1 MNNFVFYSPTEFV
14 FGKDTEQQAGALA
27 RKFGAHKVMIVY
39 GGGSAVKSGLLE
51 RVRHSLDAAGL
62 PYCEMGGVQ
71 PNPVDTKVYEGIDVC
86 KREQADLMLAV
97 GGGSV
102 IDTAKAIAAG
112 ACYEGDFWDFFIGR
126 ATVKT
131 ALKVG
136 VVLTI
141 PAAGSEGSGNSVITK
156 TATLQKLSLRT
167 PAALRPVF
175 SILNPETNAPSFKLT
190 DLTEENGIEQE
201 GAHDALVDVRATI
214 AVAKLIKEK
223 QPKLFQW
230 ALDHRSKN
238 EIAREIKV
246 LNHIPFLHTCPL
258 FVSEKGNTHPLLPL
272 FYEAEKSAALYCFD
286 LTHEIPESAKGT
298 YQETGIMR
306 LMINRS
312 PFIAPIST
320 LDSSSEERLG
330 FTKAWIWQKASQAI
344 NSPVLKKESILAARE
359 PYEESAKD
367 PDLTIYSSFPSDHD
381 KGVMASIRAMK
392 PADKISKGEHL
403 FEDDKYHKLLWRQ
416 VARNWPEVLSEKD
429 RTSWK
434 NFCALRLINPPV
446 EGTPTYELYMRSVS
460 EKLESVDTDYRD
472 KEILL
477 KLKEYGEELFANV
490 IK

>member
-1 MNNFVFYSPTEFV
+1 MIQYMNYAKSILWYDLETFGLNPRVDRIAQAALIRTDLQLNIIEEPVLLYCRLTDDYLPNPESCIVTGLTPQEVNEKGIREYDFIKKINDMFLVPGTVAAGFNNVNFDDECIRSTLYRNLFDPFEREYKEGRSRWDIMNLVRAT
-14 FGKDTEQQAGALA
+14 KDLRPDGID
-27 RKFGAHKVMIVY
+27 F
-39 GGGSAVKSGLLE
+39 SAV
-51 RVRHSLDAAGL
+51 
-62 PYCEMGGVQ
+62 
-71 PNPVDTKVYEGIDVC
+71 NPDTGF
-86 KREQADLMLAV
+86 
-97 GGGSV
+97 
-102 IDTAKAIAAG
+102 T
-112 ACYEGDFWDFFIGR
+112 
-126 ATVKT
+126 
-131 ALKVG
+131 
-136 VVLTI
+136 
-141 PAAGSEGSGNSVITK
+141 
-156 TATLQKLSLRT
+156 
-167 PAALRPVF
+167 
-175 SILNPETNAPSFKLT
+175 SFKLT
-190 DLTEENGIEQE
+190 DITRVNHIEQE

-214 AVAKLIKEK
+214 DVARLIRDK
-223 QPKLFQW
+223 QPKLFNY
-230 ALDHRSKN
+230 AFSHRFKN
-238 EIAREIKV
+238 EVWAV
-246 LNHIPFLHTCPL
+246 LDPIRHQAVLHTSAAY
-258 FVSEKGNTHPLLPL
+258 VSERGNTHPVLPL
-272 FYEAEKSAALYCFD
+272 MANKEKGNEIYCFD
-286 LTHEIPESAKGT
+286 LTHEIPKSAKGT

>member
-1 MNNFVFYSPTEFV
+1 M
-14 FGKDTEQQAGALA
+14 
-27 RKFGAHKVMIVY
+27 
-39 GGGSAVKSGLLE
+39 
-51 RVRHSLDAAGL
+51 
-62 PYCEMGGVQ
+62 
-71 PNPVDTKVYEGIDVC
+71 
-86 KREQADLMLAV
+86 
-97 GGGSV
+97 
-102 IDTAKAIAAG
+102 
-112 ACYEGDFWDFFIGR
+112 
-126 ATVKT
+126 
-131 ALKVG
+131 
-136 VVLTI
+136 
-141 PAAGSEGSGNSVITK
+141 
-156 TATLQKLSLRT
+156 
-167 PAALRPVF
+167 
-175 SILNPETNAPSFKLT
+175 
-190 DLTEENGIEQE
+190 
-201 GAHDALVDVRATI
+201 
-214 AVAKLIKEK
+214 KLIKEK